1 MIHDIKEDN
10 FLPAELEYN
19 AIPLVHRKT
28 PKMLQFSAEFM
39 SIESGIERILAEH
52 SLPFLRSLRSPL
64 HIFGEFLVG
73 TRKMGMIADKHCS

>member
-52 SLPFLRSLRSPL
+52 SLPFLRSPL
-64 HIFGEFLVG
+64 HIFRELLVG

>member
-39 SIESGIERILAEH
+39 SIESGIERILTEH
-52 SLPFLRSLRSPL
+52 SLPFLRSPL